1 MVVIIY
7 AIVAMRR
14 FARKAA
20 QAIQNRKDRPDLAD
34 NSIEASYERML
45 NRDIYLHIS
54 EVSVAMIGVCLTGVS
69 ILNVEQDIND
79 ANTYVDDLLA
89 IDSFVFLTSYL
100 LSYWVVRVMTKG
112 DSPKER
118 LRQRNMQRVGDIA
131 NAVFLIG
138 MIFLAIVCGSIV
150 IQGDYSAAIF
160 PSN

>member
-112 DSPKER
+112 D
-118 LRQRNMQRVGDIA
+118 RNIQRVGDIA

-138 MIFLAIVCGSIV
+138 MVFLAIVCGSIV